1 MDMFDGVAN
10 SVLDMI
16 PMGMGLLED
25 FNNGGKTR
33 KRRFAAEFLNKLTE
47 NMQPNASASSNGIQR
62 MKAAHEDK
70 MKLPMG
76 VYNNPVL
83 SRCFADE
90 FQGENAG
97 TDCINACEKVNDFG
111 CDPAVEGNNEA
122 CSQLGYGLWNEAVV
136 CSGQG
141 STDRHGPLF
150 QKFCWSASGPV
161 HESLVKVLED
171 FL

>member
-1 MDMFDGVAN
+1 MD
-10 SVLDMI
+10 SVLPLKYEEI
-16 PMGMGLLED
+16 EELVKEKYYG
-25 FNNGGKTR
+25 
-33 KRRFAAEFLNKLTE
+33 
-47 NMQPNASASSNGIQR
+47 
-62 MKAAHEDK
+62 
-70 MKLPMG
+70 
-76 VYNNPVL
+76 
-83 SRCFADE
+83 
-90 FQGENAG
+90 AG

-111 CDPAVEGNNEA
+111 CDPTVEGNNEA

-161 HESLVKVLED
+161 HGSLVKVLED